1 MDTRRGNYRG
11 SSSRGSSDRG
21 GRGGSGRGNYSNDR
35 SHRDS
40 NHQGSRDGGEN
51 SKGGQ
56 QHERPKKEAILDLAK
71 YMDKRIIVKFSGGR
85 EVTGALKGYD
95 QLMNLVL
102 DEVKETMKGILFPV
116 NFIHYHRK
124 SYATNWNIETADD
137 EGNEQSRDLGLVVA
151 RGPLLVLIS
160 PVDGTEQI
168 ENPFLASEQA
178 TI

>member
-1 MDTRRGNYRG
+1 MDGRRGNYRG
-11 SSSRGSSDRG
+11 SSRGSGERG
-21 GRGGSGRGNYSNDR
+21 GRGGRGGYSNDR
-35 SHRDS
+35 SYNRDS
-40 NHQGSRDGGEN
+40 NHQGGGEG
-51 SKGGQ
+51 SGSGGGRGGREGGSGGQ

-102 DEVKETMKGILFPV
+102 DEVKESVT
-116 NFIHYHRK
+116 
-124 SYATNWNIETADD
+124 DD
-137 EGNEQSRDLGLVVA
+137 QGTVQTRDLGLVVA

-168 ENPFLASEQA
+168 ENPFGAPEEPPV
-178 TI
+178 I

>member
-1 MDTRRGNYRG
+1 MDNRRGNYRG
-11 SSSRGSSDRG
+11 SSRGSDRG
-21 GRGGSGRGNYSNDR
+21 GRGGGGRGNYSNDR
-35 SHRDS
+35 NYNRGGDS
-40 NHQGSRDGGEN
+40 NHHQNSRDGEGN
-51 SKGGQ
+51 SSGGGGHRGGREGGSGGGQ
-56 QHERPKKEAILDLAK
+56 SHERPKKEAILDLAK

-102 DEVKETMKGILFPV
+102 DDVKEVM
-116 NFIHYHRK
+116 R
-124 SYATNWNIETADD
+124 DD
-137 EGNEQSRDLGLVVA
+137 EGNEQTRELGLVVA

-168 ENPFLASEQA
+168 ENPFAAAEQP

>member
-1 MDTRRGNYRG
+1 MDNRRGNYRG
-11 SSSRGSSDRG
+11 SSSRGSDRG
-21 GRGGSGRGNYSNDR
+21 GRGGGRGGYSNDR
-35 SHRDS
+35 NYNRGDS
-40 NHQGSRDGGEN
+40 NHQNSRDGAGEGGA
-51 SKGGQ
+51 SSGGGGGRGGREGGSGGQ

-102 DEVKETMKGILFPV
+102 DDVKEVM
-116 NFIHYHRK
+116 R
-124 SYATNWNIETADD
+124 DD
-137 EGNEQSRDLGLVVA
+137 EGNEQTRELGLVVA

-168 ENPFLASEQA
+168 ENPFAAAEQP
-178 TI
+178 TIL

>member
-1 MDTRRGNYRG
+1 MDGRRGNYRG
-11 SSSRGSSDRG
+11 STRGSGERG
-21 GRGGSGRGNYSNDR
+21 GRGRGGYGNDR
-35 SHRDS
+35 SYNRDS
-40 NHQGSRDGGEN
+40 NHGEGSSSGRGARDGG
-51 SKGGQ
+51 SGQ

-102 DEVKETMKGILFPV
+102 DEVKESVT
-116 NFIHYHRK
+116 
-124 SYATNWNIETADD
+124 DD
-137 EGNEQSRDLGLVVA
+137 QGAVQTRDLGLVVA

-168 ENPFLASEQA
+168 ENPFAAPEQP

>member
-1 MDTRRGNYRG
+1 MEGRRGNYRG
-11 SSSRGSSDRG
+11 SSRGGGERG
-21 GRGGSGRGNYSNDR
+21 GRGGRGGYNNDR
-35 SHRDS
+35 SYNRDS
-40 NHQGSRDGGEN
+40 NHQGGEGSGGGR
-51 SKGGQ
+51 GGREGGSGAQ

-102 DEVKETMKGILFPV
+102 DEVKEVVT
-116 NFIHYHRK
+116 
-124 SYATNWNIETADD
+124 DD
-137 EGNEQSRDLGLVVA
+137 QGAVQSRDLGLVVA

-168 ENPFLASEQA
+168 ENPFAAPEQP

>member
-1 MDTRRGNYRG
+1 MDNRRGNYRG
-11 SSSRGSSDRG
+11 SSSGRGDRG
-21 GRGGSGRGNYSNDR
+21 GRGGGGRGNYSNDR
-35 SHRDS
+35 GYNRDS
-40 NHQGSRDGGEN
+40 NHQGRDGEN
-51 SKGGQ
+51 SGRGGREGGGGGQ

-102 DEVKETMKGILFPV
+102 DEVKEVM
-116 NFIHYHRK
+116 RD
-124 SYATNWNIETADD
+124 E

-168 ENPFLASEQA
+168 ENPFGNPEQP

>member
-1 MDTRRGNYRG
+1 MDNRRGNYRG
-11 SSSRGSSDRG
+11 SSRGGDRPNRG
-21 GRGGSGRGNYSNDR
+21 GRGGYSNDR
-35 SHRDS
+35 NYNRNNDS
-40 NHQGSRDGGEN
+40 NNHQNNRDGGEGSSGN
-51 SKGGQ
+51 RGGREGGSGGQ

-102 DEVKETMKGILFPV
+102 DDVKEVM
-116 NFIHYHRK
+116 R
-124 SYATNWNIETADD
+124 DD
-137 EGNEQSRDLGLVVA
+137 EGNEQTRELGLVVA

-168 ENPFLASEQA
+168 ENPFAAAEQP

>member
-1 MDTRRGNYRG
+1 MDNRRGNYRG
-11 SSSRGSSDRG
+11 SSRGGSDRG
-21 GRGGSGRGNYSNDR
+21 GRGGRGNYSNDR
-35 SHRDS
+35 NYNRGGDS
-40 NHQGSRDGGEN
+40 NHQNNRDGGAGEGN
-51 SKGGQ
+51 SSGGHRGGREGGSGGGQ

-102 DEVKETMKGILFPV
+102 DDVKEVM
-116 NFIHYHRK
+116 R
-124 SYATNWNIETADD
+124 DD
-137 EGNEQSRDLGLVVA
+137 EGNEQTRELGLVVA

-168 ENPFLASEQA
+168 ENPFAAAEQP